1 MRIRKSQNRIATV
14 DLGVSLENPVGNV
27 SPRPAN
33 LIIERKHSN
42 QRFQKIRLGE
52 SPGTEPRPPSMPIQQ
67 QEFNGTAI
75 LASSRSPRNAEK
87 EK

>member
-27 SPRPAN
+27 SPRPPA
-33 LIIERKHSN
+33 IVIERKHSN
-42 QRFQKIRLGE
+42 PRFQKIKLAE
-52 SPGTEPRPPSMPIQQ
+52 CPGTEPRPPSMPIQQ

-75 LASSRSPRNAEK
+75 LASSRSPRKPENDK
-87 EK
+87 